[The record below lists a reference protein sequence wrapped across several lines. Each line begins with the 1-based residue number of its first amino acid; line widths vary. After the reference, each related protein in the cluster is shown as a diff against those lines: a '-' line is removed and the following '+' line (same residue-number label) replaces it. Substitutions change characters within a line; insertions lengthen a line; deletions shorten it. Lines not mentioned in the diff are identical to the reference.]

1 MQPTEG
7 NVKTSARNQF
17 QGAIAAITKGAVNS
31 EVTLKAAGGAEIV
44 SIITNESVERLGL
57 AVGKP
62 AYALIKATWI
72 VIGKN
77 LDQAKLSTRNV
88 LCGTVE
94 TVHDGAVNAEIILKL
109 SGGETITAILTETSA
124 HALGLAAGEP
134 ACAAFKASHVILA
147 VD

>member
-1 MQPTEG
+1 MQATED

-17 QGAIAAITKGAVNS
+17 QGRIAAITKGAVNS
-31 EVTLKAAGGAEIV
+31 EVTLKATGGAEIV
-44 SIITNESVERLGL
+44 AIITNESVERLGL

-62 AYALIKATWI
+62 AYALVKATWI

-94 TVHDGAVNAEIILKL
+94 TVHEGAVNAEVILKL
-109 SGGETITAILTETSA
+109 TGGETLVGILTETSA

>member
-1 MQPTEG
+1 MHATEDI
-7 NVKTSARNQF
+7 VKTSARNQF
-17 QGAIAAITKGAVNS
+17 QGSIAAITKGAVNS
-31 EVTLKAAGGAEIV
+31 EVALKAAGGAEIV
-44 SIITNESVERLGL
+44 AIITNESVERLGL

-77 LDQAKLSTRNV
+77 LDQARLSTRNV

-94 TVHDGAVNAEIILKL
+94 SVQDGPVNAEVILKL
-109 SGGETITAILTETSA
+109 PGGETLTAILTETSA

-134 ACAAFKASHVILA
+134 ACAAFKASHVIVA